1 MSEDERRKNQ
11 KEICYGIRTMG
22 TEALGRLKKRDG
34 PQAPNEERGK
44 CATEETPEELPIGT
58 MTKHPIRV
66 DFHIHCPRRSHSPT
80 RHAIVRDVPPSAL
93 PCAGAAENTSSATS
107 V

>member
-34 PQAPNEERGK
+34 PEAPNEERGK
-44 CATEETPEELPIGT
+44 CATEETPE
-58 MTKHPIRV
+58 
-66 DFHIHCPRRSHSPT
+66 
-80 RHAIVRDVPPSAL
+80 
-93 PCAGAAENTSSATS
+93 
-107 V
+107 